1 MTINTN
7 QIVGILNT
15 SIITA
20 DGNYTLTT
28 ISTEEAQFI
37 ARNNQILSAVGHEA
51 TAQVLTTILG
61 VDVPVNRIMYA
72 QEVGQKAI
80 VLKINGRIP
89 EGKIL
94 SLQDIEQIGYTLK
107 LMVRNG

>member
-1 MTINTN
+1 MKTN

-15 SIITA
+15 SIITT

-28 ISTEEAQFI
+28 ITTTQAQELTQ
-37 ARNNQILSAVGHEA
+37 NNQILSAVGHEA

-61 VDVPVNRIMYA
+61 VEVPVNRILFA
-72 QEVGQKAI
+72 QEVGQQAI
-80 VLKINGRIP
+80 VLKIKGRIP

-94 SLQDIEQIGYTLK
+94 SLDDIEEIGYDLK
-107 LMVRNG
+107 LMVRNN